1 MYINTSSRENILFRI
16 IYNNFNSKYNEK
28 FVLQVEGG
36 YGTPLAK
43 LLL

>member
-36 YGTPLAK
+36 VWDPIS
-43 LLL
+43 